1 MKKEN
6 PTEYTAESIKIYKGL
21 EGVRKRPSLY
31 IGDTEDG
38 SGLHH
43 MVYEVIDN
51 AIDEAMAGYCTH
63 IQVTL
68 NRDGSITV
76 TDNGRG
82 IPVEIHEQE
91 GISAAEV
98 IMTQLHAGGKFDQLS
113 YAVSAGL
120 HGVGVSVV
128 NALSEFLAL
137 RIWRQRKEWEM
148 RFEDGRVVSA
158 VREVGPAPDLD
169 DGTAR
174 SGTEITFLPSTTIF
188 KNRHFDFKRLE
199 NRLRELAFLNA
210 GVLIVLSD
218 QERDQLS
225 SLYYQGGLS
234 EYLLW
239 LDQSK
244 SPLHSPPIKIYQ
256 RFSLQNGGN
265 IEIEMALH
273 WVYDYK
279 ETMLCFTNNTHQ
291 SDGGTHLTG
300 FRAGLT
306 RIVNAYITE
315 HKLDKKDKTALSG
328 EDTREGLSCIL
339 SIKMPDPKF
348 SSQTKNKLV
357 SSEVRPLV
365 ENAIV
370 DQLGIFFEENPQECQ
385 KILLKILSAANAR
398 EAARKVRDL
407 TRRKGLLEHTP
418 LPGKLAD
425 CQERNPRHS
434 ELFIV
439 EGDSA
444 GGSAKL
450 GRSRQFQAILPLR
463 GKILN
468 VERARLDRMLGSSE
482 ISALIAAIGTS
493 IGTADFNLDKA
504 RYHKIIIMTD
514 ADIDGSHIRALLLTF
529 FYRYMVQLIEHGYL
543 YIAQPPL
550 YRIKYGQTSRYLKDE
565 QELDEHLCL
574 AGVDGLSL
582 KVGREVTKPE
592 HDLAL
597 LIAQISQVKRNLAQ
611 QAHRVGHAHIL
622 NAMFLKHAF
631 REQVLSDKR
640 IAHKTL
646 ATVVEHLN
654 RGETSS
660 SWSAKIT
667 PEGDWMFTLYNPYSD
682 IQHTYSAPHDLL
694 SSSSLREMSTKIG
707 RDLLSQKLIL
717 MDKNKLPISDI
728 FSLHDAIYSRAR
740 QKSTLQRYKGLG
752 EMNADQ
758 LWETTLDPGS
768 PSSVEGDS

>member
-1 MKKEN
+1 MTKKH
-6 PTEYTAESIKIYKGL
+6 EYTAESIKIYKGL

-51 AIDEAMAGYCTH
+51 AIDEAMAGYCTD
-63 IQVTL
+63 IQAAL
-68 NRDGSITV
+68 NRDGSVTV

-91 GISAAEV
+91 KISAAEV

-128 NALSEFLAL
+128 NALSESLSL
-137 RIWRQRKEWEM
+137 RIWRNGREWEM
-148 RFEDGRVVSA
+148 KFADGRVVSGL
-158 VREVGPAPDLD
+158 RDVGQAPRS
-169 DGTAR
+169 DGGGLR
-174 SGTEITFLPSTTIF
+174 SGTELTFLPSIKIF
-188 KNRHFDFKRLE
+188 KNRRFDFKRLE

-210 GVLIVLSD
+210 GVSIVLVEEATD
-218 QERDQLS
+218 QTS

-239 LDQSK
+239 LDQGK
-244 SPLHSPPIKIYQ
+244 SPLHSPPIKIQ
-256 RFSLQNGGN
+256 RLFPLQNGGN
-265 IEIEMALH
+265 IEVEMALH
-273 WVYDYK
+273 WTYDYK
-279 ETMLCFTNNTHQ
+279 ETMLCFTNNTVQ

-306 RIVNAYITE
+306 RIVNTYVVE
-315 HKLDKKDKTALSG
+315 HGLDKKATLSG
-328 EDTREGLSCIL
+328 EDTREGLSCIA

-365 ENAIV
+365 ESAIV
-370 DQLGIFFEENPQECQ
+370 EQLGIFFEENPQECQ
-385 KILLKILSAANAR
+385 KILLKILSAATAR

-407 TRRKGLLEHTP
+407 TRRKGLLENAP

-425 CQERNPRHS
+425 CQERDPRRS

-493 IGTADFNLDKA
+493 IGATDFNLDKA

-529 FYRYMVQLIEHGYL
+529 FYRYMTQLIEHGYL

-565 QELDEHLCL
+565 QELDERLCL
-574 AGVDGLSL
+574 AGVEGVSL
-582 KVGREVTKPE
+582 KIGKSVMKTEQ
-592 HDLAL
+592 DLAS
-597 LIAQISQVKRNLAQ
+597 LIAQITQVKQTLAQ
-611 QAHRVGHAHIL
+611 QARRVGHSSIL
-622 NAMFLKHAF
+622 DAMFLKYAF
-631 REQVLSDKR
+631 REQVSGNKR
-640 IAHKTL
+640 TARETL
-646 ATVVEHLN
+646 KQVVAHLN
-654 RGETSS
+654 DQDPFR
-660 SWSAKIT
+660 
-667 PEGDWMFTLYNPYSD
+667 
-682 IQHTYSAPHDLL
+682 LL
-694 SSSSLREMSTKIG
+694 G
-707 RDLLSQKLIL
+707 RDADSRGRLGVYPVQSLL
-717 MDKNKLPISDI
+717 
-728 FSLHDAIYSRAR
+728 R
-740 QKSTLQRYKGLG
+740 
-752 EMNADQ
+752 
-758 LWETTLDPGS
+758 
-768 PSSVEGDS
+768 